1 MQKDF
6 EQWITVMIKHK
17 QSTGSKVNSSAAP
30 QQQAATQNMAST
42 DKRVNENLAAFYK
55 ARDAIYDEV
64 SK

>member
-17 QSTGSKVNSSAAP
+17 QSSGPTVNTSAAT
-30 QQQAATQNMAST
+30 QQQAATQNMGST

-64 SK
+64 NK